1 MKLRTI
7 FSQTDDQDDQWISI
21 ADMMAGLMV
30 VFLFIAIVNLKDQ
43 LDKLKSFEILQDRIY
58 NELHNEFK
66 DDLKNWVAEI
76 DKETLTISFREP
88 KIQFNIGSAEVKDR
102 FKWILDDFFPRYLN
116 VLWEF
121 RKDIDE
127 IRIEGHTSSK
137 WENALSIDDAYLKNM
152 ALSQDRSK
160 NVLIYNLGLN
170 LGLNKQWAKEKI
182 VANGMSFSKL
192 ILNETGTED
201 SVRSQRTEF
210 RVKVDSAY
218 IIDKLR
224 NVFQERKN
232 ETK

>member
-1 MKLRTI
+1 MGQLTVLYILCLK
-7 FSQTDDQDDQWISI
+7 
-21 ADMMAGLMV
+21 
-30 VFLFIAIVNLKDQ
+30 IAIV
-43 LDKLKSFEILQDRIY
+43 
-58 NELHNEFK
+58 
-66 DDLKNWVAEI
+66 
-76 DKETLTISFREP
+76 
-88 KIQFNIGSAEVKDR
+88 
-102 FKWILDDFFPRYLN
+102 
-116 VLWEF
+116 

>member
-7 FSQTDDQDDQWISI
+7 FSQADDQDDQWISI
-21 ADMMAGLMV
+21 SDMMAGLMV

-66 DDLKNWVAEI
+66 DDLKKWVAEI

-88 KIQFNIGSAEVKDR
+88 KIQFDIGSADVKDR
-102 FKWILDDFFPRYLN
+102 FKLILDDFFPRYLI

-121 RKDIDE
+121 RQDIDE

-137 WENALSIDDAYLKNM
+137 WENALSVDDAYLKNM

-170 LGLNKQWAKEKI
+170 LGFNKKWAKEKI

-192 ILNETGTED
+192 ILNEAGIED
-201 SVRSQRTEF
+201 SIRSQRTEF

-218 IIDKLR
+218 IIEKLR
-224 NVFQERKN
+224 NAFGERIN
-232 ETK
+232 EAQ